1 MPPANLNLQVKRLFN
16 SQGDTNCNSREMEAM
31 KGAMCKTYLKMFLL
45 SDCLSETDVSL
56 SPSKDL
62 YLLWETELIEMFTT
76 V

>member
-1 MPPANLNLQVKRLFN
+1 
-16 SQGDTNCNSREMEAM
+16 MEAM